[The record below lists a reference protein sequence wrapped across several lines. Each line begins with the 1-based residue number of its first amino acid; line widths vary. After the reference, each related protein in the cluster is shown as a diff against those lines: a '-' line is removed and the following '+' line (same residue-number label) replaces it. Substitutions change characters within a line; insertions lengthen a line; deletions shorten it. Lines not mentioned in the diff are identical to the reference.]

1 MKSYN
6 EIADNIFLRRDEY
19 EKGKRA
25 KRKKMIGV
33 ASFMG
38 CVVLAFIVG
47 VGFWQHDDN
56 KSTLQILNQQ
66 SQEGERNQTTTNSE
80 KEPNKTKLPEKDK
93 PIASNEHTTPVD
105 GGDEFSGGYTS
116 EWLNIPIL
124 PREKKIE
131 LVGDELTDEE
141 AQTYFNKNRNS
152 IVSSLCTSGVTS
164 DSIKISDKGYCH
176 ITYNGILGEGFEIRQ
191 NIRDYLAYNGD
202 ELVAIITLYKENG
215 VVSNTISFGA
225 KWFDK
230 YNNYLKQHKGEK
242 LVYAYAGWFE
252 IIVAPDN
259 TYFNPMGYDVSP
271 YLEGASEP
279 YKLFYHE
286 LNSYTP

>member
-1 MKSYN
+1 MKNYN
-6 EIADNIFLRRDEY
+6 EIAESILLRRDEY
-19 EKGKRA
+19 VKERQL
-25 KRKKMIGV
+25 KRKKRLI
-33 ASFMG
+33 ASSFVG
-38 CVVLAFIVG
+38 CVILAVVAG
-47 VGFWQHDDN
+47 VSFWQGSEN
-56 KSTLQILNQQ
+56 NIPLPSVTQQ
-66 SQEGERNQTTTNSE
+66 SQESEINQTTANSE
-80 KEPNKTKLPEKDK
+80 KETGKTKLPEDK
-93 PIASNEHTTPVD
+93 PIASNEHTTPAD
-105 GGDEFSGGYTS
+105 GGDGLSGGDRS

-131 LVGDELTDEE
+131 LVGDELSDEE
-141 AQTYFNKNRNS
+141 AQSYFTENRNS
-152 IVSSLCTSGVTS
+152 IVNSLCASGVTA
-164 DSIKISDKGYCH
+164 DSIRISDKGYCH

-191 NIRDYLAYNGD
+191 NSRDYLVYNGD
-202 ELVAIITLYKENG
+202 KLVAIITLYKENG

-252 IIVAPDN
+252 IVVAPDN

-271 YLEGASEP
+271 YLEGTDEP
-279 YKLFYHE
+279 YKWFYHE